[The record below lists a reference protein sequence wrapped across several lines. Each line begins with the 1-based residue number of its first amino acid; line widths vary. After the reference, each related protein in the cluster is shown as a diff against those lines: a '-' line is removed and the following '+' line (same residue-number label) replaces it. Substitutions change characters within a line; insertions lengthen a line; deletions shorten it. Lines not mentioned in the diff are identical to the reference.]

1 MKFLLLSKDR
11 KLSKQR
17 VYQLYKLA
25 QLSVIFLAIAGIPLN
40 AIAKPDSTV
49 ATPEVM
55 TSAAVP
61 QEVDSSLSRTYEPA
75 TIYLPDPNT
84 QQLMPQVV
92 SVAVDDPVEGAVG
105 QILDSYSGQDMGITG
120 YEVTVNEPDHTAQI
134 DFDVTHERG
143 ADAFQ
148 SLSSTNQVALFEAIR
163 ETLLTQPLYS
173 IDEIIF
179 SANGQNFDI

>member
-1 MKFLLLSKDR
+1 MTSLLLSKDR
-11 KLSKQR
+11 KLLEQY
-17 VYQLYKLA
+17 VYPLQKLV
-25 QLSVIFLAIAGIPLN
+25 QLSIIFLAIAGVPLN
-40 AIAKPDSTV
+40 AIAKPDSSV
-49 ATPEVM
+49 ATSEVM
-55 TSAAVP
+55 SAAVP

-84 QQLMPQVV
+84 QRLTPQVV
-92 SVAVDDPVEGAVG
+92 SVAVDDPVEGAIG
-105 QILDSYSGQDMGITG
+105 QILDSYEGQDMGITG

-143 ADAFQ
+143 ANAFQ

-179 SANGQNFDI
+179 SANGQDFDI